1 MYISRSMQAFSPASG
16 CCFDGTAT
24 GGGSVRALLRRVV
37 GGMKAFGGAFVACGL
52 SLQLRGAGVMRGSG
66 LSA

>member
-1 MYISRSMQAFSPASG
+1 M
-16 CCFDGTAT
+16 
-24 GGGSVRALLRRVV
+24 RALLRRVV